1 MKVQFTKKL
10 LTKKDKTHQK
20 NTEQTKKKSIEYKTI
35 AVVFKY
41 FFLPLLKF
49 AHVQLP

>member
-1 MKVQFTKKL
+1 MKVQSTKQL
-10 LTKKDKTHQK
+10 LTKKDETHQK
-20 NTEQTKKKSIEYKTI
+20 KKKSIEYKTI